1 MMDSTAVPSHGT
13 HEAQPSAPTPFLGAP
28 VLPMGATAT
37 ELLPTFT
44 PPLPAEPTGPA
55 FDLMDALG
63 RFANTDDHA
72 QPGAAII
79 SISDPASDMAGV
91 FEFAS
96 TTIAALNAGVA
107 VQQGGVR

>member
-1 MMDSTAVPSHGT
+1 MLLLTDS
-13 HEAQPSAPTPFLGAP
+13 SAPT
-28 VLPMGATAT
+28 AT
-37 ELLPTFT
+37 EALPTFT
-44 PPLPAEPTGPA
+44 PPQAAEPTGPA
-55 FDLMDALG
+55 FDLMNALG

-96 TTIAALNAGVA
+96 TTIADVVAALNAGA
-107 VQQGGVR
+107 AAQQGGVR